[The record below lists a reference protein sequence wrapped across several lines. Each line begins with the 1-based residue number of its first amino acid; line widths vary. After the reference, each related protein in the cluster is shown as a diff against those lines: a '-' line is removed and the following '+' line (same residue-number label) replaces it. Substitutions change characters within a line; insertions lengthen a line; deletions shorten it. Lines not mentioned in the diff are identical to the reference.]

1 MLYDAKSR
9 EKPKFSLK
17 GKSSRRKCSE
27 GRYPPYRLHPSSLG
41 EPADTITIYSSPP
54 NWKPQQ
60 QIRAFLN
67 PHLPGVQV
75 PADQSGKY
83 DDDQAIPDHSLPRF
97 QGNPKSNFQVM
108 SPVPEYLRGYWT
120 KEHQSPQWEGDGKGD
135 ISTQEGRLKEIIH
148 GYAAAAA
155 RSMTTYEYKAPNS
168 LNHGLSLL
176 YKEVEQYVAIVP
188 PMLKHASALLGDSIV
203 LYQEREF
210 HCRRLAQ
217 LEHQAMETKNRLDAE
232 TNILRAQLAGARKEI
247 KWGYQQRELLEDR
260 LKETSSREEK
270 AQQNLHSSRDRSA
283 KLTGEI
289 AALRKQMGEVEDE
302 LARIRRITRAHNRAA
317 FSAQGRAEAA
327 NSKTLTSSIA
337 QMTIGTVTPAT
348 TTSATRQA
356 AATLTTSSAAAAGS
370 RSSMQAGSADT
381 TLPATQ
387 SAVQMATGS
396 PNATSLP
403 PPGFPYLSAGYP
415 PYWGMY
421 PYPYTQ
427 YVPPMP
433 TLSLASLAVMN
444 TNSSA
449 SRTEQRSLPAP
460 EEPVPDVPET
470 GPEPSPSP
478 REDPEWA
485 ADIYDDIPP
494 LEGPE
499 DSDEGS
505 EIEVQGTVCAVA
517 PVQKGRGCR

>member
-1 MLYDAKSR
+1 M
-9 EKPKFSLK
+9 
-17 GKSSRRKCSE
+17 
-27 GRYPPYRLHPSSLG
+27 
-41 EPADTITIYSSPP
+41 
-54 NWKPQQ
+54 
-60 QIRAFLN
+60 
-67 PHLPGVQV
+67 
-75 PADQSGKY
+75 DQSGKY

-97 QGNPKSNFQVM
+97 HGNPKSNFQVM
-108 SPVPEYLRGYWT
+108 LPVPECLRGYWT
-120 KEHQSPQWEGDGKGD
+120 KEHQSPRWEGDGKGD
-135 ISTQEGRLKEIIH
+135 IKMQEGRLKEIIH
-148 GYAAAAA
+148 GYATAAA
-155 RSMTTYEYKAPNS
+155 RSVTTYEYKAPNG
-168 LNHGLSLL
+168 LNQGLFLL
-176 YKEVEQYVAIVP
+176 YKEVEQYLVP
-188 PMLKHASALLGDSIV
+188 PMFKHASVLLGDFMV

-210 HCRRLAQ
+210 HRRRLAQ
-217 LEHQAMETKNRLDAE
+217 LEQQAMETKNRSDAE

-247 KWGYQQRELLEDR
+247 EWVYQQRELLEDR

-270 AQQNLHSSRDRSA
+270 AQQDLHSSRDRSA

-337 QMTIGTVTPAT
+337 QMTIGTVTPAA
-348 TTSATRQA
+348 TTSATCQV

-370 RSSMQAGSADT
+370 RSSTQAGSADA

-387 SAVQMATGS
+387 STVQMATGS
-396 PNATSLP
+396 PYATSLP

-415 PYWGMY
+415 PYWEMY
-421 PYPYTQ
+421 PYLYTQ

-433 TLSLASLAVMN
+433 TLSLGGSLAVMN

-449 SRTEQRSLPAP
+449 SGTEQRSLPAP
-460 EEPVPDVPET
+460 VEPVPDVPEM

-478 REDPEWA
+478 REDPEWP

-494 LEGPE
+494 LDGPE

-517 PVQKGRGCR
+517 PVRKGRGCR